1 VSLRRSVGPRIS
13 YAAHLHFK
21 CDLRNIE
28 QSLACPPGDPH
39 TAGGRILPSN
49 FRDTM
54 DLSQIGRVVW
64 SLAAEQP
71 SGSLNPGSLSDH
83 RRHSTSEP

>member
-21 CDLRNIE
+21 CDQRNIE
-28 QSLACPPGDPH
+28 QSLACPPEDPH
-39 TAGGRILPSN
+39 TAGGQKLPSN
-49 FRDTM
+49 FRDTK

-64 SLAAEQP
+64 SLAVEQP
-71 SGSLNPGSLSDH
+71 SDSLNPGSLLDR
-83 RRHSTSEP
+83 RRHSTSEQ